1 MLCKGTSLERQS
13 NGSRNVKLKV
23 QGTLFFILWLFNV
36 LGNHVSGRILQ
47 RGSDFSRYTIS
58 TFHLEVFTALEK
70 KWYINDYLVLPQFV
84 LDQFHIM
91 MLAVLFMRA
100 GSFHGNQLRISS
112 GKWSIEDRNR
122 LAQAIS
128 NVLDIG
134 TTVSAKK
141 IVIKDRKAAIL
152 KLLPYMLSSELHR
165 LGKLH

>member
-1 MLCKGTSLERQS
+1 
-13 NGSRNVKLKV
+13 
-23 QGTLFFILWLFNV
+23 
-36 LGNHVSGRILQ
+36 
-47 RGSDFSRYTIS
+47 
-58 TFHLEVFTALEK
+58 
-70 KWYINDYLVLPQFV
+70 
-84 LDQFHIM
+84 M
-91 MLAVLFMRA
+91 MLAVLFMWA

-128 NVLDIG
+128 NVLDID